1 MGLANLVPGVSGG
14 TMVLVMGL
22 YDDFVTSVADVTR
35 FKFTRRNLF
44 FLGLI
49 VCIAGATIAFLSGP
63 TGRLVSMQRSAM
75 YSLFLG
81 MTLGGAP
88 LLYKMLRPVKKTS
101 IAGLILGLALM
112 VAVKATEQKRPDE
125 ADAVSSSVMV
135 EPSYGRDVAA
145 GVLGIS
151 AMVLPGISGAYMLLV
166 LGRYEAILAAISM
179 LKDWATTFGKFGD
192 PIIAL
197 KIVIPVAIGAVL
209 GLVTLSNFLKWMLH
223 HHAAP
228 TLGFLM
234 GVLLGSVIGIWP
246 FDAAS
251 QATDF
256 GMGGI
261 LAAAGFL
268 FTWRLST
275 IR

>member
-22 YDDFVTSVADVTR
+22 YDEFVTSVADVTR
-35 FKFTRRNLF
+35 FKFTRRNILF
-44 FLGLI
+44 LSLI
-49 VCIAGATIAFLSGP
+49 VSMAGVTIAFLSGP
-63 TGRLVSMQRSAM
+63 TGRLISTQRSAM
-75 YSLFLG
+75 HSLFIG

-88 LLYKMLRPVKKTS
+88 LLYKMLRPVKKAS
-101 IAGLILGLALM
+101 IAGLIFGLALM
-112 VAVKATEQKRPDE
+112 VAVKTTQQEKPGK
-125 ADAVSSSVMV
+125 ADIAGSAVFV
-135 EPSYGRDVAA
+135 EPSYGRDVVA

-166 LGRYEAILAAISM
+166 LGRYEAILAAISL
-179 LKDWATTFGKFGD
+179 LKDWVTTFGKEGD
-192 PIIAL
+192 PIIGL
-197 KIVIPVAIGAVL
+197 KVVVPVGIGAVL
-209 GLVTLSNFLKWMLH
+209 GLVTLSNFLKWMLQ

-246 FDAAS
+246 FGATS

-256 GMGGI
+256 GVGGA
-261 LAAAGFL
+261 LALAGFL
-268 FTWRLST
+268 LTWRLST
-275 IR
+275 IK